1 MMNDGVLAIITFA
14 QVVKFIGEDIEEVIK
29 NNTHS
34 HENKM
39 AALDKKKD
47 YSHILL

>member
-1 MMNDGVLAIITFA
+1 MMEFLQLSHLFRWLNLL
-14 QVVKFIGEDIEEVIK
+14 VKISEEVIK

-34 HENKM
+34 HESKM